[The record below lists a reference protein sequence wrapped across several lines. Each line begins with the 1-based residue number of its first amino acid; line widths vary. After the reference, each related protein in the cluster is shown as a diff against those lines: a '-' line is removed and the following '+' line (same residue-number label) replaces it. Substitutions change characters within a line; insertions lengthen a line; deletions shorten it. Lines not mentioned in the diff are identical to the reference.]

1 MQVHYNYTEIPA
13 FEKPVI
19 TIGSFDGIHVGH
31 RKIIEQLT
39 HEAKRIQ
46 GESVLITFDPHPR
59 QVLFPEE
66 KPIQLLQTLDEKIP
80 ILKSLGLNHLVVVPF
95 TTAFANQSAE
105 AYVADFLVNCFHP
118 HTLIIG
124 YDHHFGRNREGN
136 LQTLQALQ
144 SSYHFH
150 VLEIPAEEINQMAV
164 SSSKI
169 RQALLHGDIQTA
181 NHFLCEPFSVTGK
194 VVRGEQLGRKLGYPT
209 ANIEVEHTNKLIPSE
224 GVYAVEV
231 SMDKKLVQ
239 GMIGIGKRPTLGD
252 GLKRTLEVHLFDFN
266 EDIYDKR
273 IQVIFKHWLR
283 ADRKFES
290 LQALQHA
297 LQEDEKQAKLALLR
311 NE

>member
-80 ILKSLGLNHLVVVPF
+80 ILKSLELNHLVVVPF

-169 RQALLHGDIQTA
+169 RQALLQGDIQTA
-181 NHFLCEPFSVTGK
+181 NHFLCEPFSVTGT

-209 ANIEVEHTNKLIPSE
+209 ANIEVEHANKLIPSE

-239 GMIGIGKRPTLGD
+239 GMLGIGKRPTLGD

>member
-46 GESVLITFDPHPR
+46 SESVLITFDPHPR
-59 QVLFPEE
+59 QVLFPKE

-136 LQTLQALQ
+136 LLTLQTLQ

-169 RQALLHGDIQTA
+169 RQALLQGDIQTA
-181 NHFLCEPFSVTGK
+181 NHFLCEPFSVTGT

-209 ANIEVEHTNKLIPSE
+209 ANIEVEHANKLIPSE

-231 SMDKKLVQ
+231 SIDKKLVQ
-239 GMIGIGKRPTLGD
+239 GMLGIGKRPTLGD
-252 GLKRTLEVHLFDFN
+252 GLKLTLEVHLFDFN

-290 LQALQHA
+290 LQALRHA